1 MWHRDP
7 HVATLVMLAGIVWLG
22 ARQVGQAQHLQSER
36 RKLTVVH
43 LQSYD
48 TGQRTDCQSH
58 DLNLCKDGTA
68 GVLG

>member
-7 HVATLVMLAGIVWLG
+7 RVATLVILAGTVLLG
-22 ARQVGQAQHLQSER
+22 APQEGQAQHLQSER
-36 RKLTVVH
+36 RKLTGVH

-48 TGQRTDCQSH
+48 TGQRMDCQSH
-58 DLNLCKDGTA
+58 DLNLCKECTA